1 VQNYRDLTKEL
12 PSSRLDFYCLTEEV
26 RLPWSRKVALMEGL
40 AEAALGTEK
49 ESSSSEEEEVPNP
62 NDRRP
67 DFCL

>member
-1 VQNYRDLTKEL
+1 
-12 PSSRLDFYCLTEEV
+12 
-26 RLPWSRKVALMEGL
+26 MEGL

-67 DFCL
+67 DFCLYEPALQWFEVPLNEEDEKKLKTYAAL